1 MGLGPAIPIAGA
13 SNGMTIEM
21 LSADLTEDDDD
32 LARAEAGRRADA
44 RRAMMLKLLTR

>member
-21 LSADLTEDDDD
+21 LPADLTEDDD

-44 RRAMMLKLLTR
+44 RRAMMLKLSTR